1 MPVVPTAYEGR
12 EQSYVKHSFLTK
24 YLKVAAYKILQAR
37 TPIFNYVD
45 ALAGPWELSDVDE
58 FSDASFHQAVKT
70 LEDVRADLGDRGQ
83 RGLQIRSFFC
93 ERRRD
98 AANRLQEYAERH
110 KNLRIQVFEGP
121 FEEHIERI
129 EALCSEGFTFTF
141 IDPTGWKIRS
151 RPVFGMLARLNGEFL
166 LNFMAEPI
174 NRHANY
180 SGVTESF
187 GDFLAHPDWRQEFD
201 ALPSDWSNERR
212 VFHLL
217 CRRMRAAQAARYLP
231 SITIHRPDQDRIK
244 MRLVLGTNSGKG
256 VEVFRDIQEKVEKEE
271 MTIRTGLKLG
281 SGRRRLLFPE
291 DHLVAIQQGREGV
304 GCPVHQQAS
313 ERVIVQI
320 LEHEDVVDFGNL
332 AVDVMEGIP
341 IRKTHL
347 KRLLDDLRRKEVVY
361 FELPPGA
368 RVPRDDTRISLV

>member
-24 YLKVAAYKILQAR
+24 YLQVAAYKILQGR

-70 LEDVRADLGDRGQ
+70 LEDVRVDLDSRGKS
-83 RGLQIRSFFC
+83 GLQIRSFFC

-110 KNLRIQVFEGP
+110 KDLRIQVFDGP
-121 FEEHIERI
+121 FEEHIEQI

-174 NRHANY
+174 NRHASY
-180 SGVTESF
+180 SGVTESI
-187 GDFLAHPDWRQEFD
+187 GDFLAHPDWRPEFD

-212 VFHLL
+212 IFHLL
-217 CRRMRAAQAARYLP
+217 GQRMRAAHAARYFP
-231 SITIHRPDQDRIK
+231 FITIQRPDQDRIK

-256 VEVFRDIQEKVEKEE
+256 VEVFRDVQEKVEKEE
-271 MTIRTGLKLG
+271 MRIRTSLKLG
-281 SGRRRLLFPE
+281 SGQRRLLFPE
-291 DHLVAIQQGREGV
+291 DHLVAIQQEREGV
-304 GCPVHQQAS
+304 GCPVHRQAS

-347 KRLLDDLRRKEVVY
+347 KRLLDDLRQKEIVY

-368 RVPRDDTRISLV
+368 RVPRDDTPISLV